1 MGINFGSYDQSIT
14 FVNFQNI
21 SDGYGGSVPTAVNVL
36 TTFASIKQVRGG
48 MDIESAQMTL
58 PRTFN
63 AKIQWRSTFQPDE
76 TMQVRYRGAYHKIT
90 GITLQYERMTSEY
103 SFTMIRIDEAENPEP
118 DQSTINNYIETDYI
132 ENYFE

>member
-1 MGINFGSYDQSIT
+1 
-14 FVNFQNI
+14 
-21 SDGYGGSVPTAVNVL
+21 L

-63 AKIQWRSTFQPDE
+63 AKIQWRSTFIPNE
-76 TMQVRYRGAYHKIT
+76 KMQVLYKGAYHKIT
-90 GITLQYERMTSEY
+90 SVTIQDERMTKEY
-103 SFTMIRIDEAENPEP
+103 WFTMVRIDQAENPEP
-118 DQSTINNYIETDYI
+118 DQSTVNEYIETDYI